1 MFGLITRKK
10 HEAALALMAKA
21 NVDLEQDVRALDTL
35 AAKYKR
41 ERGAGRIEAAA
52 NADDAAKYRR
62 SKANLK
68 QFRTA

>member
-1 MFGLITRKK
+1 MFISKKK
-10 HEAALALMAKA
+10 HEAAMALMAKA
-21 NVDLEQDVRALDTL
+21 NVDLEQDKRALDAL
-35 AAKYKR
+35 AGKYKR
-41 ERGAGRIEAAA
+41 ERDAARIEAAA